1 MIAHYD
7 EKPSVFSKTQKTI
20 TYRWDIIQ
28 ETNEENNTISYKC
41 NEITLCRPVSR
52 EKLTQEVINELWD
65 NDKEKKLINDYN
77 SALINQDNNSDAV
90 GRYVAFLTERDR
102 IKEQVKEDYRRINL

>member
-7 EKPSVFSKTQKTI
+7 EMPTAFSKTQKTI
-20 TYRWDIIQ
+20 TYRWDIV
-28 ETNEENNTISYKC
+28 EENNEENNRTSYKC
-41 NEITLCRPVSR
+41 NEITLYRPVCR
-52 EKLTQEVINELWD
+52 EKLTQAVINELWD

-90 GRYVAFLTERDR
+90 GRYVEFLTERDR
-102 IKEQVKEDYRRINL
+102 IKEQVKEDFRRINL

>member
-1 MIAHYD
+1 MIANYD
-7 EKPSVFSKTQKTI
+7 EKPNVFSKTQKTI

-28 ETNEENNTISYKC
+28 ETNEENVISYKC
-41 NEITLCRPVSR
+41 NEITLYRPVCR
-52 EKLTQEVINELWD
+52 EKLTQAVINELWD

-90 GRYVAFLTERDR
+90 GRYIEFLSERDR
-102 IKEQVKEDYRRINL
+102 IKEQVKEDFRRINL

>member
-7 EKPSVFSKTQKTI
+7 EKPNVFSKTQKTI
-20 TYRWDIIQ
+20 TYRWDIVE
-28 ETNEENNTISYKC
+28 ETNEENVITYKC
-41 NEITLCRPVSR
+41 NEITLYRPVCR
-52 EKLTQEVINELWD
+52 EKLTQAVINELWD

-90 GRYVAFLTERDR
+90 GRYIEFLSERDR
-102 IKEQVKEDYRRINL
+102 IKEQVKEDFRRINL

>member
-1 MIAHYD
+1 MIANYD
-7 EKPSVFSKTQKTI
+7 EKPNVFSKTQKTI

-28 ETNEENNTISYKC
+28 ETNEENVISYKC
-41 NEITLCRPVSR
+41 NEITLFRPVCR
-52 EKLTQEVINELWD
+52 EKLTQAVINELWD

-90 GRYVAFLTERDR
+90 GRYIEFLNERDR
-102 IKEQVKEDYRRINL
+102 VKEQVKEDFRRINL

>member
-1 MIAHYD
+1 MIANYD
-7 EKPSVFSKTQKTI
+7 EKPNVFSKTQKTI

-28 ETNEENNTISYKC
+28 ETNEENVISYKC
-41 NEITLCRPVSR
+41 NEITLYRPVCR
-52 EKLTQEVINELWD
+52 EKLTQAVINELWD

-90 GRYVAFLTERDR
+90 DRYIEFLNERDR
-102 IKEQVKEDYRRINL
+102 IKEQVKEDFRRINL

>member
-1 MIAHYD
+1 MIANYD
-7 EKPSVFSKTQKTI
+7 EKPNVFSKTQKTI

-28 ETNEENNTISYKC
+28 ETNEENVISYKC
-41 NEITLCRPVSR
+41 NEITLYIPVCR
-52 EKLTQEVINELWD
+52 EKLMQAVINELWD

-90 GRYVAFLTERDR
+90 GRYIEFLSERDR
-102 IKEQVKEDYRRINL
+102 IKEQVKEDFRKINL

>member
-1 MIAHYD
+1 MIANYD
-7 EKPSVFSKTQKTI
+7 EKPNVFSKTQKTI

-28 ETNEENNTISYKC
+28 ETNEENVISYKC
-41 NEITLCRPVSR
+41 NEITLYRPVCR
-52 EKLTQEVINELWD
+52 EKLMQAVINELWD

-90 GRYVAFLTERDR
+90 GRYIEFLSERDR
-102 IKEQVKEDYRRINL
+102 IKEQVKEDFRRINL